1 MNVSYWYQWMEPVH
15 RSSNNS
21 DINTTTTTTTTTM
34 TTTTLTRI
42 KTIFDVRPLP
52 VSSNLIDKTLHTD
65 HRGGAPFLEGGISI
79 GVIVEF
85 LDRPD
90 EGRRRPFWW
99 RAPCVIV
106 RSAGAGA
113 GEKADDR
120 PGTTKA
126 PGWSGG
132 SSGDPL
138 GAPSSSVQDTVRRS
152 WPRSRSR
159 RLPYTAEE
167 SISVLRSIVRP
178 WRVCGTNYKEIA
190 STPPRP
196 ATSEQ

>member
-1 MNVSYWYQWMEPVH
+1 
-15 RSSNNS
+15 
-21 DINTTTTTTTTTM
+21 M

-138 GAPSSSVQDTVRRS
+138 GSLIVRARYGATIVASVSVQTSSIYRGGIDIRAPVDREAVEGVRYQ
-152 WPRSRSR
+152 
-159 RLPYTAEE
+159 L
-167 SISVLRSIVRP
+167 
-178 WRVCGTNYKEIA
+178 
-190 STPPRP
+190 
-196 ATSEQ
+196 